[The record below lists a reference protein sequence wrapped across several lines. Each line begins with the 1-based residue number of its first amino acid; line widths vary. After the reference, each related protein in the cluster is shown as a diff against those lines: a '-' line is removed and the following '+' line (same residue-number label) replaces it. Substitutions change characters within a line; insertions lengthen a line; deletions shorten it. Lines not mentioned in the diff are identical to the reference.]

1 MPKVGM
7 QPIRRQQ
14 LIDAT
19 LAAVNEL
26 GFAETSI
33 SQIAH
38 RAGVSTG
45 IISHYFGGK
54 NGLIEATMRYLLQQ
68 LGKTVAEMQTQVDAT
83 PEQRLLAIVRGNF
96 AAPQTNKAAMK
107 VWLAFWASS
116 LHQPDLHRLQ
126 QVNHYRLHSNLKH
139 EFMKVLSKS
148 EAEKAAQGLAAL
160 IDGFWLRGALIS
172 GEIDPEMPIEL
183 CNQFIQQQFKSHK

>member
-33 SQIAH
+33 QQIAQ

-45 IISHYFGGK
+45 IISHYFKGK

-68 LGKTVAEMQTQVDAT
+68 LAQTVQQKKAEMGDQ
-83 PEQRLLAIVRGNF
+83 PEDRLMAIVHANF
-96 AAPQTNKAAMK
+96 STPQTDHAAMK
-107 VWLAFWASS
+107 VWLAFWANS
-116 LHQPDLHRLQ
+116 LHQPELHRLQ
-126 QVNHYRLHSNLKH
+126 QINHHRLHSNLKF
-139 EFMKVLSKS
+139 EFMKVLDPHR
-148 EAEKAAQGLAAL
+148 AEQATQALAAL
-160 IDGFWLRGALIS
+160 IDGFWLRGALMNDEMNLS
-172 GEIDPEMPIEL
+172 LPIDI
-183 CNQFIQQQFKSHK
+183 CRTFIQKQFE